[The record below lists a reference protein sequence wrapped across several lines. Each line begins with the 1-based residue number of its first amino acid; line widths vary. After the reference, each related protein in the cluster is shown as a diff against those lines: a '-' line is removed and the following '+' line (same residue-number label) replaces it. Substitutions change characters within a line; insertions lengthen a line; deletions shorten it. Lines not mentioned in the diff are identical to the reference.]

1 MSNAT
6 NIMIPDIGDFKSV
19 EVVEILVRAGQ
30 SVQKEDPLITLE
42 SEKATMDVPAPCS
55 GTVVAVRTAVGDEV
69 SEGSLILLI
78 EKAESQHDSNIN
90 VSQRKADPESVSA
103 TNTKEDSAPRK
114 TQELNEV
121 STSQQWTELETASLA
136 QEKTSRA
143 TKESLSLN
151 QDEECHASPAVR
163 RLGESLA

>member
-1 MSNAT
+1 MSNVT

-55 GTVVAVRTAVGDEV
+55 GTVVEVRTAVGDEV

-90 VSQRKADPESVSA
+90 ASQKKAEPESIRGMYGLSIDKNSVHGS
-103 TNTKEDSAPRK
+103 DSIENAK
-114 TQELNEV
+114 SEIDFFF
-121 STSQQWTELETASLA
+121 S
-136 QEKTSRA
+136 
-143 TKESLSLN
+143 
-151 QDEECHASPAVR
+151 
-163 RLGESLA
+163 